1 MKRIKRI
8 FCLALVCAMLLSL
21 TACGGS
27 AHTAPQR
34 ETSYDLSVSFDR
46 AEEKDELTKISD
58 NGRFTLYANLHDGT
72 AAVKDEQT
80 GQTWYTNP
88 EDRRSDDWPSG
99 FNKNALLSPITVAYT
114 TDQSVDMTCGSFM
127 SSVGKDGLYYH
138 LQSDGSI
145 IFLFNFPN
153 EGFTIPV
160 RYAIEEDRFTATV
173 LTEGITEYGTNKIK
187 SIDLLPF
194 FGAGSSQEDGFMLV
208 PDGSGGPDLL

>member
-72 AAVKDEQT
+72 AAVKDGADRPDLVHQPGGPPFRRT
-80 GQTWYTNP
+80 GQ
-88 EDRRSDDWPSG
+88 R
-99 FNKNALLSPITVAYT
+99 
-114 TDQSVDMTCGSFM
+114 
-127 SSVGKDGLYYH
+127 
-138 LQSDGSI
+138 LQ
-145 IFLFNFPN
+145 
-153 EGFTIPV
+153 
-160 RYAIEEDRFTATV
+160 
-173 LTEGITEYGTNKIK
+173 
-187 SIDLLPF
+187 
-194 FGAGSSQEDGFMLV
+194 
-208 PDGSGGPDLL
+208 

>member
-72 AAVKDEQT
+72 AAVKDKQT

-88 EDRRSDDWPSG
+88 EDRRSDGLASFPRSPWP
-99 FNKNALLSPITVAYT
+99 
-114 TDQSVDMTCGSFM
+114 
-127 SSVGKDGLYYH
+127 
-138 LQSDGSI
+138 
-145 IFLFNFPN
+145 
-153 EGFTIPV
+153 IP
-160 RYAIEEDRFTATV
+160 RTRAWI
-173 LTEGITEYGTNKIK
+173 
-187 SIDLLPF
+187 
-194 FGAGSSQEDGFMLV
+194 
-208 PDGSGGPDLL
+208 